1 MSAAC
6 CAGAVLYLLSDLG
19 PTGCL
24 SPELSR
30 KPKFVEIGQ
39 RKQKILSKVGET
51 IVGIAPKIEVQFV
64 MVSYCRGYNFAF
76 PGPNQL

>member
-19 PTGCL
+19 PTGCS

-39 RKQKILSKVGET
+39 RKQEIFYKVGET
-51 IVGIAPKIEVQFV
+51 IVGIAPKIEMQFET
-64 MVSYCRGYNFAF
+64 VSYCRG
-76 PGPNQL
+76 